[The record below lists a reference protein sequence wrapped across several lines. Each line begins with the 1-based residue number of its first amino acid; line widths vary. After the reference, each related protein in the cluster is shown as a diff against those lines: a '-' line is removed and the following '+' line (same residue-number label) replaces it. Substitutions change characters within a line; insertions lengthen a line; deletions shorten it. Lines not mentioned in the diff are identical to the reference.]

1 MGKKSPELAK
11 KRPKG
16 TRGPGGDGT
25 PVVVENWISTVA
37 NTYSR
42 AIWNE
47 SVAGWWKCGFLVW
60 VELNG
65 STE

>member
-1 MGKKSPELAK
+1 VGKKSPELAK

-25 PVVVENWISTVA
+25 PVVVENWLSTVA

-42 AIWNE
+42 AIW
-47 SVAGWWKCGFLVW
+47 SKGVAGWWREG
-60 VELNG
+60 
-65 STE
+65 